1 MESLFF
7 NLGNKKCKKS
17 SIGYGLKRVDIS
29 QGLLYLDVKALKKD
43 TIFKLDYI
51 DAMAA
56 IFVVKRGEVVIKS
69 KNIFTLSGN
78 SITIFSL
85 REPKVDITFKAK
97 SEVFV
102 LFVAD
107 FYLRDY
113 LDSKESVVNMLY
125 TKVQNSV
132 GLEQLCSCSLD
143 TTISYFLQRVLTLD
157 ESTSMLSL
165 KVEVLTLELLV
176 QFLQL
181 LEFSFDGYSKQ
192 EFLIANRARELLNR
206 EFINPPTIK
215 ELAKLCQTNDTK
227 LKRLFKKVFRRT
239 IYSYIQDLR
248 LQRAYY
254 LLSFEGVR
262 VVEACRAV
270 GYLHQGNFAKLFKE
284 KFGVEPSVIN
294 KNPILAKKY

>member
-7 NLGNKKCKKS
+7 NLGERKYKKS

-29 QGLLYLDVKALKKD
+29 QGLLYLDVNPLKKD

-51 DAMAA
+51 DAMAT
-56 IFVVKRGEVVIKS
+56 IFVVKRGEVSIKS
-69 KNIFTLSGN
+69 IKLYTLSSS
-78 SITIFSL
+78 SIAIFSTK
-85 REPKVDITFKAK
+85 EAWVEITFKAK

-113 LDSKESVVNMLY
+113 LDSKDGVVNMLY
-125 TKVQNSV
+125 SKVQKSI

-143 TTISYFLQRVLTLD
+143 TTISYLLQRVLTLD
-157 ESTSMLSL
+157 ESTNMLSL
-165 KVEVLTLELLV
+165 KAEVLTLELLI

-181 LEFSFDGYSKQ
+181 LKFSFDGYSNQ

-227 LKRLFKKVFRRT
+227 LKRVFKKIFRKT

-248 LQRAYY
+248 LKKAYY
-254 LLSFEGVR
+254 LLSFEGLR
-262 VVEACRAV
+262 VTEACRAV

-294 KNPILAKKY
+294 KNPILAKKC